1 MNKKAFTL
9 AELLGVIVIISLL
22 LLIIVPMIING
33 IQSRE
38 GTADEVQK
46 NIIYTATLQ
55 FMEEN
60 TDDYPQIAGD
70 KYCIPMKSIVDSGKL
85 VEPVKQ
91 ITGESNYNL
100 NTTVIKVTIDSDN
113 IKTYQIIE
121 DKEGC

>member
-100 NTTVIKVTIDSDN
+100 NTTVIKVTIDSEN